1 MKTIKISNTAHANW
15 DGQMF
20 FINPVKFN
28 QKDLITEVIEI
39 YEATLGG
46 KNDNYSQ

>member
-1 MKTIKISNTAHANW
+1 MKTIKISNTAHASW

-20 FINPVKFN
+20 FINPVKSN

-39 YEATLGG
+39 YESTIGD
-46 KNDNYSQ
+46 KDE

>member
-20 FINPVKFN
+20 FINPIKFN
-28 QKDLITEVIEI
+28 KQDLITEVIEI
-39 YEATLGG
+39 YEATIGD
-46 KNDNYSQ
+46 KDE